1 MSRLDAII
9 GSLAPETT
17 ENPMPTPVNRD
28 YPWIW
33 QKPEWPDFQWDRS
46 GTALTR
52 GIQKQI
58 GQLLGKASALDD
70 SGREAVLDTLLSNI
84 LASSAIEGEQL
95 DALSV
100 KSSLANRMGVTNDQQ
115 YPTSAR
121 SEGVAELML
130 DAIENRHAD
139 LTLERLLR
147 WHRWLFPEPPRIGPR
162 VAVGALRDDEM
173 EVVSWRGADRKQVH
187 FIAPPPERLERE
199 LAQFVQWFNESRDD
213 TTMDPLERAAL
224 AHLWFVTIH
233 PFDDGNGR
241 ITRAITDL
249 ALAQADDQSI
259 RLYAM
264 SEAIL
269 DNRKGYYG
277 VLDNT
282 QRGGL
287 DITQWMTWFL
297 DILGETLDRA
307 QASIDRT
314 INKARFW
321 QHFSGTELNAEQKK
335 LLNRLLD
342 GGGKGFEDGINAA
355 KYQKLAKVS
364 KATATR
370 HLTDMVEKGCLEKL
384 PGGGRSTRYHLPE
397 GFRTGSG

>member
-1 MSRLDAII
+1 
-9 GSLAPETT
+9 
-17 ENPMPTPVNRD
+17 
-28 YPWIW
+28 
-33 QKPEWPDFQWDRS
+33 
-46 GTALTR
+46 
-52 GIQKQI
+52 
-58 GQLLGKASALDD
+58 
-70 SGREAVLDTLLSNI
+70 
-84 LASSAIEGEQL
+84 
-95 DALSV
+95 
-100 KSSLANRMGVTNDQQ
+100 
-115 YPTSAR
+115 
-121 SEGVAELML
+121 
-130 DAIENRHAD
+130 
-139 LTLERLLR
+139 
-147 WHRWLFPEPPRIGPR
+147 
-162 VAVGALRDDEM
+162 
-173 EVVSWRGADRKQVH
+173 
-187 FIAPPPERLERE
+187 
-199 LAQFVQWFNESRDD
+199 
-213 TTMDPLERAAL
+213 MDPLERAAL

-277 VLDNT
+277 VLENT

>member
-1 MSRLDAII
+1 MAR
-9 GSLAPETT
+9 PNR
-17 ENPMPTPVNRD
+17 ENKQ
-28 YPWIW
+28 WIW
-33 QKPEWPDFQWDRS
+33 QQPEWPDFVWDS
-46 GTALTR
+46 SVAPLTR
-52 GIQKQI
+52 DIRKQI
-58 GQLLGKASALDD
+58 GQLQGKASVLDE
-70 SGREAVLDTLLSNI
+70 SGQEQMLDTLLSNI
-84 LASSAIEGEQL
+84 LASSAIEGERL

-100 KSSLANRMGVTNDQQ
+100 KSSLANRMGVTSEQQ

-121 SEGVAELML
+121 SEGVADMML
-130 DAIENRHAD
+130 DAIENRHQD
-139 LTLERLLR
+139 LTLERLLQ
-147 WHRWLFPEPPRIGPR
+147 WHRWLFPEPPRLGPR
-162 VAVGALRDDEM
+162 VAVGALRDDKM
-173 EVVSWRGADRKQVH
+173 EVISWRGADRKHVH
-187 FIAPPPERLERE
+187 FIAPPPAALEKELERF
-199 LAQFVQWFNESRDD
+199 LQWFNESRKSGDL
-213 TTMDPLERAAL
+213 DPLERAAL

-269 DNRKGYYG
+269 DNRKGYYSI
-277 VLDNT
+277 LENT

-287 DITQWMTWFL
+287 DITLWMTWFME
-297 DILGETLDRA
+297 ILTETLNRA
-307 QASIDRT
+307 QNSIERT

-321 QHFSGTELNAEQKK
+321 QKFQDVSFSHGQKK

-342 GGGKGFEDGINAA
+342 GGRKGFHEGINAA

-370 HLTDMVEKGCLEKL
+370 HLTDLVAKGALEKL

-397 GFRTGSG
+397 HYRP

>member
-187 FIAPPPERLERE
+187 FIAPPP
-199 LAQFVQWFNESRDD
+199 D
-213 TTMDPLERAAL
+213 
-224 AHLWFVTIH
+224 
-233 PFDDGNGR
+233 
-241 ITRAITDL
+241 
-249 ALAQADDQSI
+249 
-259 RLYAM
+259 
-264 SEAIL
+264 EA
-269 DNRKGYYG
+269 
-277 VLDNT
+277 
-282 QRGGL
+282 
-287 DITQWMTWFL
+287 
-297 DILGETLDRA
+297 
-307 QASIDRT
+307 
-314 INKARFW
+314 
-321 QHFSGTELNAEQKK
+321 
-335 LLNRLLD
+335 
-342 GGGKGFEDGINAA
+342 
-355 KYQKLAKVS
+355 
-364 KATATR
+364 
-370 HLTDMVEKGCLEKL
+370 
-384 PGGGRSTRYHLPE
+384 
-397 GFRTGSG
+397 